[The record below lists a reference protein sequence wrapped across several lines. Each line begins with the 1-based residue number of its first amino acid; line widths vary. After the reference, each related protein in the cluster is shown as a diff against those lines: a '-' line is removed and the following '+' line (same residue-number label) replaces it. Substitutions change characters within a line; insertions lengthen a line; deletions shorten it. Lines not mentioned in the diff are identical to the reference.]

1 MRALACLFPAALSA
15 CNIMPLPTAPDLA
28 SEPLP
33 LPAPVEDA
41 CGASDLQALIGQSA
55 SVLTTMKFASALR
68 VIESDMAVTMD
79 YSANRLNI
87 WLNSSDR
94 IERVTCG

>member
-1 MRALACLFPAALSA
+1 MRALACLLPAALSA

-28 SEPLP
+28 TEP

-55 SVLTTMKFASALR
+55 SVLATMKFAIALR
-68 VIESDMAVTMD
+68 VIEPDMAVTMD